1 MSQPIAHSADDP
13 AQESTPQLYTN
24 PPPSIPEQPLPA
36 FQPFPARSRV
46 APSGSGSFAEQS
58 RPGDAE
64 VGLDSGPGGTVDVP
78 YLLQTRGSLTT
89 LTTRQGA
96 EGSTTALPTFTPFP
110 AAAPSSRY
118 APPPNSRAESTR
130 PVLPPILYSEDVT
143 SGPWTSERPTNLVG
157 ESSTPIIRYP
167 SGIPPGRPSPFAPP
181 GPLTARPHV
190 CELCDSGF
198 ARAHDLKRH
207 LETHKGDRP
216 HKCPNCQRSFSR
228 KDAVQRHIVATK
240 CGTPD
245 N

>member
-24 PPPSIPEQPLPA
+24 PPPSIPEQPVPA
-36 FQPFPARSRV
+36 FQPFPARNRV
-46 APSGSGSFAEQS
+46 APSRSGNFAEQS

-96 EGSTTALPTFTPFP
+96 EGSTSMQERRLSALPTFTPFP

-143 SGPWTSERPTNLVG
+143 SGPWTAERPTNLVG

-181 GPLTARPHV
+181 GPLTARPH
-190 CELCDSGF
+190 
-198 ARAHDLKRH
+198 
-207 LETHKGDRP
+207 GDRP

-228 KDAVQRHIVATK
+228 KDAVQRHIVITK